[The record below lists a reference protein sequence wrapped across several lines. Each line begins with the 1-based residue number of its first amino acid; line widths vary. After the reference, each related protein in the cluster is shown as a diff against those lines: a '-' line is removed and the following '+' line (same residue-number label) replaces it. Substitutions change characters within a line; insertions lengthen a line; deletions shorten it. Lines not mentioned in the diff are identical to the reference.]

1 MATRLKNLKIKKV
14 DFVDEGA
21 NQRADIKL
29 LKSKNGEEGATDPDI
44 TLFQKFKKWLMGERT
59 TGSEIEDVEKSATS
73 FEEQIISVSLDQI
86 RDEIWSVCY
95 ALQSSFNSIIS
106 DEELGAEEKR
116 TAMENSADQFNTAIK
131 AYAEKWCSGT
141 TASIKKG
148 TETPDETDMLMI
160 NKSFS
165 NLEEIIN
172 KLNEKGELED
182 MLKIDKSKMTA
193 EERAAYDDIIKKY
206 AVETEGTVEKKVNPE
221 ENQDEIEDTEK
232 KGACKKSIVP
242 PAQFAATSP
251 SYKTADDGDIYKGLH
266 PAVKAQLE
274 EFRKFRETTEER
286 ELEEV
291 AKKYTVIG
299 KKTEELV
306 PLLKS
311 LRAAGGTAYADMITM
326 MDACVEAQNQSGLFQ
341 EIGKSGSYKGAV
353 GISKSASESQIST
366 IAKSY
371 VEKDP
376 SMSMAYAVAKAW
388 EDHPEL
394 MAEYEA
400 EAGF

>member
-1 MATRLKNLKIKKV
+1 MATKLKNLKIKKV

-29 LKSKNGEEGATDPDI
+29 LKSKNGEDGAVDSDI
-44 TLFQKFKKWLMGERT
+44 TLFQKFKKWLKGEMT
-59 TGSEIEDVEKSATS
+59 IETEEVEKSATS
-73 FEEQIISVSLDQI
+73 FEEQIASASLDQI

-116 TAMENSADQFNTAIK
+116 TAMESSADQFNAAVK

-141 TASIKKG
+141 TASIKKS

-160 NKSFS
+160 SKSFS

-172 KLNEKGELED
+172 KSNEKGELED

-221 ENQDEIEDTEK
+221 ENKDEIEDTEK
-232 KGACKKSIVP
+232 K
-242 PAQFAATSP
+242 P
-251 SYKTADDGDIYKGLH
+251 SYETADDGDIYKGLH
-266 PAVKAQLE
+266 PVVKAQLE
-274 EFRKFRETTEER
+274 EFKKFRESTEER
-286 ELEEV
+286 ELAEV
-291 AKKYTVIG
+291 AKKYTAIG
-299 KKTEELV
+299 KKPEELV

-326 MDACVEAQNQSGLFQ
+326 MDACVEAQNQSGLFS
-341 EIGKSGSYKGAV
+341 EIGKSGSYKGPV
-353 GISKSASESQIST
+353 G
-366 IAKSY
+366 IAKSTSEIKIDQIAKAY
-371 VEKDP
+371 LEKEP
-376 SMSMAYAVAKAW
+376 NMTMTEAVAKAW

-394 MAEYEA
+394 MADYEE